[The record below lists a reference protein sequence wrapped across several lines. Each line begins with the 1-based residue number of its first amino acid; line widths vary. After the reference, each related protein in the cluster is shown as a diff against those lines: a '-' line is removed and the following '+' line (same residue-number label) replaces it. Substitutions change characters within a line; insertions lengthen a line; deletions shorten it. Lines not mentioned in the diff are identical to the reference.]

1 MSDEKE
7 MRDLALVEAYISG
20 ILTPEEKS
28 VVEDRFQTDESFMNL
43 YEILK
48 HLGSAARLSH
58 LSRKRDELLD
68 MEKRI
73 REEE

>member
-7 MRDLALVEAYISG
+7 MRDLALLEAYISG
-20 ILTPEEKS
+20 ALTPEQKSIVEK
-28 VVEDRFQTDESFMNL
+28 RFQTDESFMNL
-43 YEILK
+43 YEILR

-68 MEKRI
+68 LEQKI